1 MSKSFCIKKRDERR
15 RETCEDPDGPC
26 GRKPIE
32 IPLVST
38 TKEVAILL
46 KMSESWVKNNLQNG
60 NLKGFKTGTIWKVY
74 KDDLLKFMGQGA

>member
-1 MSKSFCIKKRDERR
+1 MRR
-15 RETCEDPDGPC
+15 SRRPVWTKTYTSAD
-26 GRKPIE
+26 E

-60 NLKGFKTGTIWKVY
+60 NLKGIKTGTIWKVY

>member
-1 MSKSFCIKKRDERR
+1 MRR
-15 RETCEDPDGPC
+15 SRRPVWTKTYTSVD
-26 GRKPIE
+26 E

-38 TKEVAILL
+38 TKEVAVLL

-60 NLKGFKTGTIWKVY
+60 NLKGFKTDTIWKVY

>member
-1 MSKSFCIKKRDERR
+1 MRR
-15 RETCEDPDGPC
+15 SRRPVWTKTYTSAD
-26 GRKPIE
+26 E

-60 NLKGFKTGTIWKVY
+60 TLKGFKTGTKWKVY

>member
-1 MSKSFCIKKRDERR
+1 MRR
-15 RETCEDPDGPC
+15 SRRPVWTKTYTSVD
-26 GRKPIE
+26 E

-38 TKEVAILL
+38 TKEVAVLL

-60 NLKGFKTGTIWKVY
+60 NLKVFKTGTIWKVY